1 MNKSWLLKRIGLTL
15 IAFIAMSP
23 LAKAQKNPEEKLGWK
38 LGSQSYTFNRFTFF
52 EAIDKIKEAN
62 LEYVEA
68 FPGQTLGGGI
78 EGKMDF
84 KMDKK
89 KRKAIL
95 KKLKE
100 KGVTLVSFGV
110 VNANS
115 PEEWEQLF
123 QFAKAM
129 KIKNIVSEPKQEDIA
144 MISQLCD
151 KYKVNLAIHNHP
163 NPSTYWDPDIL
174 LAAIKGK
181 SDRVGACADIGH
193 WVRSGLDPLE
203 CLKKL
208 EGHVKEFHFKDL
220 NEKSRDAHDVH
231 WGQGISQVGAVME
244 LMKEQK
250 FKGPFFA
257 EYEYNWD
264 NNVGDVKASA
274 AYFRKKASELA
285 AED

>member
-129 KIKNIVSEPKQEDIA
+129 KIKNIVRVSIA
-144 MISQLCD
+144 CMA
-151 KYKVNLAIHNHP
+151 VF
-163 NPSTYWDPDIL
+163 
-174 LAAIKGK
+174 AA
-181 SDRVGACADIGH
+181 S
-193 WVRSGLDPLE
+193 P
-203 CLKKL
+203 
-208 EGHVKEFHFKDL
+208 DL
-220 NEKSRDAHDVH
+220 N
-231 WGQGISQVGAVME
+231 
-244 LMKEQK
+244 
-250 FKGPFFA
+250 FT
-257 EYEYNWD
+257 Y
-264 NNVGDVKASA
+264 A
-274 AYFRKKASELA
+274 A
-285 AED
+285 

>member
-1 MNKSWLLKRIGLTL
+1 M
-15 IAFIAMSP
+15 
-23 LAKAQKNPEEKLGWK
+23 
-38 LGSQSYTFNRFTFF
+38 
-52 EAIDKIKEAN
+52 
-62 LEYVEA
+62 
-68 FPGQTLGGGI
+68 
-78 EGKMDF
+78 
-84 KMDKK
+84 
-89 KRKAIL
+89 
-95 KKLKE
+95 
-100 KGVTLVSFGV
+100 
-110 VNANS
+110 
-115 PEEWEQLF
+115 
-123 QFAKAM
+123 
-129 KIKNIVSEPKQEDIA
+129 
-144 MISQLCD
+144 
-151 KYKVNLAIHNHP
+151 
-163 NPSTYWDPDIL
+163 
-174 LAAIKGK
+174 
-181 SDRVGACADIGH
+181 
-193 WVRSGLDPLE
+193 E